1 MFMAGEGGCRVEGFR
16 PFIARSLDLRNLH
29 KESHR
34 GGAWCSVARWEIGI
48 CINEESSSG
57 GLFVLDLVEDVLGCI
72 DCPEM
77 GLEAN
82 EQTDEA
88 TYQERQAIGQWVFS
102 CGAESGCIFNTGPRE
117 PYCEEGRGD
126 VA

>member
-1 MFMAGEGGCRVEGFR
+1 MEKWDVYGRRGRLSCVRVSTFHR
-16 PFIARSLDLRNLH
+16 TKLDLRNLH

-72 DCPEM
+72 DGPEM
-77 GLEAN
+77 GLEAY
-82 EQTDEA
+82 EQADEA
-88 TYQERQAIGQWVFS
+88 TYQER
-102 CGAESGCIFNTGPRE
+102 
-117 PYCEEGRGD
+117 
-126 VA
+126 

>member
-1 MFMAGEGGCRVEGFR
+1 MKGKVYGRNGRLKY
-16 PFIARSLDLRNLH
+16 PFGVMEIPLEK

-48 CINEESSSG
+48 CINEESSIG

-88 TYQERQAIGQWVFS
+88 TNQERQAIG
-102 CGAESGCIFNTGPRE
+102 
-117 PYCEEGRGD
+117 
-126 VA
+126 

>member
-88 TYQERQAIGQWVFS
+88 TYQER
-102 CGAESGCIFNTGPRE
+102 
-117 PYCEEGRGD
+117 
-126 VA
+126 

>member
-1 MFMAGEGGCRVEGFR
+1 MEKWDVYGRRGRLKY
-16 PFIARSLDLRNLH
+16 PFGVMEIPLEKKD
-29 KESHR
+29 SHR
-34 GGAWCSVARWEIGI
+34 GEAWCSVARWEIGI

-72 DCPEM
+72 DGPEV

-88 TYQERQAIGQWVFS
+88 TYQER
-102 CGAESGCIFNTGPRE
+102 
-117 PYCEEGRGD
+117 
-126 VA
+126 